1 MGVQCASAAGKLLR
15 IVRACGGAARKNAAF
30 WQEMCGTRCNY
41 HDIRVTT
48 RRMRKKVGI
57 DGGVF
62 APEKLW
68 IFCELRKNRYIS
80 ENLILF

>member
-30 WQEMCGTRCNY
+30 WQGMRGKRRNY
-41 HDIRVTT
+41 RIICAMT

-68 IFCELRKNRYIS
+68 IFRELRKNRYIS

>member
-1 MGVQCASAAGKLLR
+1 LLR

-30 WQEMCGTRCNY
+30 WQEMRGTMCNY
-41 HDIRVTT
+41 HAICVTT

>member
-1 MGVQCASAAGKLLR
+1 MRCASAAGKLLR

-30 WQEMCGTRCNY
+30 WQEIHDTRCNY
-41 HDIRVTT
+41 CIICDVT
-48 RRMRKKVGI
+48 RIVREKVGI

-68 IFCELRKNRYIS
+68 IFRELRKNRYIS

>member
-1 MGVQCASAAGKLLR
+1 MRCASAAGKLLR

-30 WQEMCGTRCNY
+30 WQEIRGKRRNY
-41 HDIRVTT
+41 HVICAVT

-68 IFCELRKNRYIS
+68 IFCELLENRYVS

>member
-1 MGVQCASAAGKLLR
+1 MRCASAAGKLLR

-30 WQEMCGTRCNY
+30 WQEIRSTRCNY
-41 HDIRVTT
+41 HIICAMT
-48 RRMRKKVGI
+48 RRMRGKVGI

-68 IFCELRKNRYIS
+68 IFCELWENRYVS

>member
-1 MGVQCASAAGKLLR
+1 MRV
-15 IVRACGGAARKNAAF
+15 CGGQIVTNCPRVRRRGAENAAF
-30 WQEMCGTRCNY
+30 WQEIRGKRRNY
-41 HDIRVTT
+41 HVICAVT

-68 IFCELRKNRYIS
+68 IFCELWENRYVS